1 MQFKFKGQK
10 RAADTDGPPAK
21 KGKPEP
27 SAEFEAIA
35 AELAPHLGDVIDSY
49 GGVCSLAVISL
60 DETWKQ
66 FVSKIGP
73 GTKVKKIVDLY
84 TEYLVPLADGH
95 HVATAK
101 GYDEGLVLEDGSVDK
116 EKMRAKWAE
125 KKQADK
131 ENGIAPSGPKPKS
144 APNAQPGQL
153 KTGPTLQQA
162 LSKLHK
168 AAHMDDAEFEAA
180 IREVR
185 TARKE
190 SNKNKTV
197 VPPTSNTRL
206 GPKPAKDGLPKQQLM
221 PYATY
226 VRQMMVGK
234 GYVPGQPMR
243 LGELASDN
251 EAKAIR
257 EQCGG
262 ASTKMIKLLELF
274 SEFFGI
280 EYDEGNKAM
289 CSLVLTEQ
297 GAKINPQMK
306 VDQSNK
312 PFKGKGNAGK
322 GKKFLR

>member
-27 SAEFEAIA
+27 TAEFEAIA

-49 GGVCSLAVISL
+49 GGVCSLAVITL
-60 DETWKQ
+60 DETWQ
-66 FVSKIGP
+66 QYVSKIGP
-73 GTKVKKIVDLY
+73 GTKVKRIVDLY

-101 GYDEGLVLEDGSVDK
+101 GYDEGLVLEDGTVDK

-125 KKQADK
+125 KKAADK

-144 APNAQPGQL
+144 APNAQPAQL
-153 KTGPTLQQA
+153 KGNNPTLQQA
-162 LSKLHK
+162 LSKLNK
-168 AAHMDDAEFEAA
+168 AAHMDDADFEAA
-180 IREVR
+180 IRDVR
-185 TARKE
+185 NARKQ
-190 SNKNKTV
+190 SKKTV
-197 VPPTSNTRL
+197 VPPTNNTA
-206 GPKPAKDGLPKQQLM
+206 PKPGKEGLPKSQLM

-226 VRQMMVGK
+226 VRRLMVGK
-234 GYVPGQPMR
+234 GYVPGQPMK

-262 ASTKMIKLLELF
+262 ASTKMIKLLEQF
-274 SEFFGI
+274 PEFFGI

-297 GAKINPQMK
+297 GAKINPQVK
-306 VDQSNK
+306 VDLSKK
-312 PFKGKGNAGK
+312 PFKGKSK
-322 GKKFLR
+322 GKKN